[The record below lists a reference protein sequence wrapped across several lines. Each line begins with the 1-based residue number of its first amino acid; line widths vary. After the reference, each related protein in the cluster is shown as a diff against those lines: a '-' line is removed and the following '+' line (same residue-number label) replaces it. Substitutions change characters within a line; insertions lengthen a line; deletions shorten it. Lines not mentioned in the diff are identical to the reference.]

1 MKKIFSK
8 KSGFTLVE
16 IVVAFAVF
24 AIFAAMIMQIL
35 HLTINK
41 KNENREYEQELAN
54 QQQALAAKTK
64 TTTYDGNPDG
74 QIKIKFSD
82 TSLPEMQINYET
94 VNANGEKN
102 TAGINYFV
110 GDVNYSASGG
120 TSNSGGDTSG
130 GDPGDIGGG
139 SQTSRYDT
147 RITGTKGIS
156 YIQIIDVT
164 KNSKTNYTI
173 KVCADGTGVQEDN
186 KPYEQYTL
194 YFDTS
199 KTDDSGNP
207 LGAKIIELQPI
218 TPNGYSVRQSGDRGV
233 RIGVQNALSN
243 TTVDTNKLLK
253 ASNVVE
259 FKIILDKAPTQEIT
273 INSFGTNDDGTTKS
287 DGKYTS
293 FKGNENIYG
302 AYDPTD
308 TSTPTSTPTT

>member
-102 TAGINYFV
+102 TAGIISWV
-110 GDVNYSASGG
+110 MLIIQHQAVRVIPAEILPEVIRG
-120 TSNSGGDTSG
+120 T
-130 GDPGDIGGG
+130 
-139 SQTSRYDT
+139 
-147 RITGTKGIS
+147 
-156 YIQIIDVT
+156 
-164 KNSKTNYTI
+164 
-173 KVCADGTGVQEDN
+173 
-186 KPYEQYTL
+186 
-194 YFDTS
+194 
-199 KTDDSGNP
+199 
-207 LGAKIIELQPI
+207 
-218 TPNGYSVRQSGDRGV
+218 
-233 RIGVQNALSN
+233 
-243 TTVDTNKLLK
+243 
-253 ASNVVE
+253 
-259 FKIILDKAPTQEIT
+259 
-273 INSFGTNDDGTTKS
+273 
-287 DGKYTS
+287 
-293 FKGNENIYG
+293 
-302 AYDPTD
+302 
-308 TSTPTSTPTT
+308 

>member
-120 TSNSGGDTSG
+120 TSTSGGDTSG
-130 GDPGDIGGG
+130 GDPGVIGGG
-139 SQTSRYDT
+139 SQASRYDT

-164 KNSKTNYTI
+164 KNSDTSYTI

-194 YFDTS
+194 YFDTF
-199 KTDDSGNP
+199 
-207 LGAKIIELQPI
+207 KIIELQPI
-218 TPNGYSVRQSGDRGV
+218 TTNGYSVRQSGNRGV
-233 RIGVQNALSN
+233 RIGVQNALSG
-243 TTVDTNKLLK
+243 TTVDTSKLLK

-259 FKIILDKAPTQEIT
+259 FTIILDKAPTQEIT

-308 TSTPTSTPTT
+308 TSTPTSTSST